1 MRRFIPSTVLTLVA
15 TAPVVVLLG
24 AQGPAAPAQ
33 RQIVFAK
40 DVQPILDKN
49 CLSCHGESMQLSKL
63 DLRSR
68 ESAMQGGA
76 HGAVIVPGNA
86 DQSKLYRMVAGL
98 EKPAM
103 PLSNSTLSS
112 DEIATLKAWIDQGA
126 QWDQR
131 VSFAKDIQPIL
142 ASSCWTCHGDGV
154 QLSKFD
160 LRTRESALRG
170 GQHGLDIVPGNAEQS
185 RMYRRVAGL
194 ETPSM
199 PAQGTPLS
207 AEQIAAVKRWI
218 DQGAQWD
225 VPATSSAAAATPAG
239 AGAASP
245 GVSAA
250 IAALMERP
258 ITQEERNYW
267 AFKLPV
273 QAPPPVVAN
282 KNFTNPIDRF
292 LEKAREEHG
301 LKPAPRADT
310 RTLVRRAY
318 LDLLGL
324 PPTPAQVD
332 EFLNDQSPDAWERL
346 IDKLLASPHY
356 GERYGRVWLDVARY
370 ADSGGFEYDIHR
382 PNAWRY
388 RDYVIKSF
396 NEDKAYTQF
405 IIEQIAGDEM
415 DARAQDSLIATGYL
429 RMGPRVLFREKDN
442 PERRYDYLDEM
453 IGSIGKGMLGLTVNC
468 ARCHNHKFD
477 PIMAKDYYSL
487 QASLF
492 GYVETEYPLLPKA
505 EAEMWLAKNE
515 EINNK
520 MEAIR
525 QEIDTLEKPYRD
537 KLNLEQVKQKYPDN
551 IYQAAAKPEGE
562 RTSGEQ
568 LLATQVLSSVRA
580 NVVEVEN
587 LMKPEELARKKQL
600 MAERSTLFKQK
611 PKPVPMAE
619 IVTDGDHRFTP
630 LGLGDN
636 VVSCPKCRIPPAEG
650 GSYLHKPGTP
660 PYKVPQ
666 SYFLI
671 RGDVESK
678 GPQMKPGFIDVVTYG
693 NPPTEIARPEGN
705 TSGRRLALAQWIAS
719 SQNPLTARA
728 WVNRVWQKHF
738 GRGIVSTLENFGK
751 MGDRPTHPELLDW
764 LAVEFMQRGWRTK
777 QISKLIMMSE
787 AYQMAS
793 AYDDGTDVRNDVE
806 NRYLWRF
813 RPQRLDAE
821 IVRDNMLAVGGNINL
836 EVGGEPIFPYIPDD
850 ILAGQY
856 RGKWENTPEG
866 PAAWR
871 RGVYVYQRRSLPYP
885 MFDTFDHPD
894 LNATAGARN
903 VSTVPTQA
911 LTLLNNPFVLGQARW
926 FADRI
931 SRESSDPAT
940 QADLAYR
947 IALARPATPVE
958 LAVGTDLIKNHS
970 LEAFTHVVLNLDEFM
985 YLR

>member
-1 MRRFIPSTVLTLVA
+1 MRRFIPSTVLILIA
-15 TAPVVVLLG
+15 TASVVVLLG

-76 HGAVIVPGNA
+76 HGSVIVPGNA

-103 PLSNSTLSS
+103 PLSNSTLSA
-112 DEIATLKAWIDQGA
+112 DEIETLKAWIDQGA
-126 QWDQR
+126 QWDQG

-142 ASSCWTCHGDGV
+142 ASSCWNCHGDGV

-170 GQHGLDIVPGNAEQS
+170 GEHGSDIVPGNAEQS

-225 VPATSSAAAATPAG
+225 VPATSLAAPATPA
-239 AGAASP
+239 APAAASA
-245 GVSAA
+245 GVSPA

-292 LEKAREEHG
+292 LERAREEHD
-301 LKPAPRADT
+301 LKPAPRAHP
-310 RTLVRRAY
+310 RTLIRRAY

-332 EFLNDQSPDAWERL
+332 EFLNDQSPDAWEHL
-346 IDKLLASPHY
+346 IDTLLTSPHY

-477 PIMAKDYYSL
+477 PITAKDYYSL
-487 QASLF
+487 EASLF

-505 EAEMWLAKNE
+505 EADVWLAKNE

-520 MEAIR
+520 MDAIR
-525 QEIDTLEKPYRD
+525 AEIDKLEKPYRD

-551 IYQAAAKPEGE
+551 IYQAAAKLESE
-562 RTSGEQ
+562 RTPGEQ
-568 LLATQVLSSVRA
+568 LLAIQVL
-580 NVVEVEN
+580 
-587 LMKPEELARKKQL
+587 
-600 MAERSTLFKQK
+600 T
-611 PKPVPMAE
+611 
-619 IVTDGDHRFTP
+619 
-630 LGLGDN
+630 
-636 VVSCPKCRIPPAEG
+636 
-650 GSYLHKPGTP
+650 
-660 PYKVPQ
+660 
-666 SYFLI
+666 
-671 RGDVESK
+671 
-678 GPQMKPGFIDVVTYG
+678 
-693 NPPTEIARPEGN
+693 
-705 TSGRRLALAQWIAS
+705 
-719 SQNPLTARA
+719 
-728 WVNRVWQKHF
+728 
-738 GRGIVSTLENFGK
+738 
-751 MGDRPTHPELLDW
+751 
-764 LAVEFMQRGWRTK
+764 
-777 QISKLIMMSE
+777 
-787 AYQMAS
+787 
-793 AYDDGTDVRNDVE
+793 
-806 NRYLWRF
+806 
-813 RPQRLDAE
+813 
-821 IVRDNMLAVGGNINL
+821 
-836 EVGGEPIFPYIPDD
+836 
-850 ILAGQY
+850 
-856 RGKWENTPEG
+856 
-866 PAAWR
+866 
-871 RGVYVYQRRSLPYP
+871 
-885 MFDTFDHPD
+885 
-894 LNATAGARN
+894 
-903 VSTVPTQA
+903 
-911 LTLLNNPFVLGQARW
+911 
-926 FADRI
+926 
-931 SRESSDPAT
+931 
-940 QADLAYR
+940 
-947 IALARPATPVE
+947 
-958 LAVGTDLIKNHS
+958 
-970 LEAFTHVVLNLDEFM
+970 
-985 YLR
+985 